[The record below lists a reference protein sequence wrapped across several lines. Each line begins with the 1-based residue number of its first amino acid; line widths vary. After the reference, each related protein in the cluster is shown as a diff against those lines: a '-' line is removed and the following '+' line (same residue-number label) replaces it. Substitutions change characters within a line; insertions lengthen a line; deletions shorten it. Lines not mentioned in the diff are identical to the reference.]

1 MLSLALQAGFHSA
14 GIDTVDV
21 GIMPAG
27 GISYLTA
34 STGATMGAVVSA
46 SHNPAPDNG
55 IKFLTSTGTKLTDEE
70 EDQIEARLRDESA
83 RIPTGHLVGTRFHDT
98 KALNSYVSFLAK
110 VARYSYR
117 GLNLAIDA
125 ANGAAFQAAPAVL
138 QKLGAQVELYAA
150 EPDGT
155 NINLEC
161 GSTHPEFLA
170 AKAEGRIGLA
180 FDGDAD
186 RLLAIDED
194 GNPVNGDVIMAIVA
208 LHWKAQG
215 RLKNNL
221 VVATVMSNLGFR
233 RAMEQADIEL
243 VETKVG
249 DRYVLEA
256 MHQHKAVLGGEQ
268 SGHIIFLDKG
278 RTGDGLM
285 TAVRLLDIVAGSGQ
299 ELRQLRKEAMVE
311 YPQVLKNVKV
321 ARSNDLGGAKAVWEA
336 VADVEAELG
345 REGRVLVRASGTEPV
360 VRVMVEA
367 ASQEQAGGYADRL
380 AEAVMAELGER

>member
-1 MLSLALQAGFHSA
+1 
-14 GIDTVDV
+14 
-21 GIMPAG
+21 
-27 GISYLTA
+27 
-34 STGATMGAVVSA
+34 MGAVVSA

>member
-1 MLSLALQAGFHSA
+1 
-14 GIDTVDV
+14 
-21 GIMPAG
+21 
-27 GISYLTA
+27 
-34 STGATMGAVVSA
+34 
-46 SHNPAPDNG
+46 
-55 IKFLTSTGTKLTDEE
+55 
-70 EDQIEARLRDESA
+70 
-83 RIPTGHLVGTRFHDT
+83 
-98 KALNSYVSFLAK
+98 
-110 VARYSYR
+110 
-117 GLNLAIDA
+117 
-125 ANGAAFQAAPAVL
+125 
-138 QKLGAQVELYAA
+138 
-150 EPDGT
+150 
-155 NINLEC
+155 
-161 GSTHPEFLA
+161 
-170 AKAEGRIGLA
+170 
-180 FDGDAD
+180 
-186 RLLAIDED
+186 
-194 GNPVNGDVIMAIVA
+194 
-208 LHWKAQG
+208 
-215 RLKNNL
+215 
-221 VVATVMSNLGFR
+221 MSNLGFR